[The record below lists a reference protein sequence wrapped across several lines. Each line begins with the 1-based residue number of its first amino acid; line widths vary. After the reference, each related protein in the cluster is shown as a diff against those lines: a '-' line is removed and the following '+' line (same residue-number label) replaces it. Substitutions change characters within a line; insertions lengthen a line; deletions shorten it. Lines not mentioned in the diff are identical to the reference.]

1 MSHFNFAVG
10 IILGLGTPF
19 LWVKSRPAQVW
30 REAIDTMAAWLEEEE
45 ARLERSLLS
54 DCEKLAQVRLEKQRS
69 EGLARELD
77 GILARI
83 ALLQRKTLSA
93 EARGSRAARV
103 EIDGSALQHVDAG
116 GRIEEPAGSHK
127 VQVAARTPVPA
138 SATAQPEKVDTP
150 FTIDWRESFVEANK
164 QTTGEFPARRAL
176 ANDKLQGGRALADS
190 ERKICEVLAAYLKTQ
205 KGNQGVDLATVGHWL
220 SKAGASGP
228 AKTEVGEFFEKE
240 YCTAA
245 GNEAEELK
253 IMYKVVKA
261 QHRTLSR
268 FITASGLFVIKNC
281 PDNEQQ
287 PRVHLNDLP
296 SAGEPCTADSSGAG
310 DCLQE
315 QSAEALALAGGRT
328 GSAEPRL
335 KEISAAVAL
344 DAAIAEV
351 EQAPHRIISLKESD
365 IPTVASTVLMNHEPA
380 KETQQLEVPLS
391 ASWLRA
397 EEKVFAALARF
408 AAIRPAVSGIQDTG
422 SPFSAAVVVN
432 AFNASGGGAVWEKM
446 TAGLRECREQLVAEC
461 ERQGMLHLLDQGKLG
476 LKKARDFPR
485 TTPPWCFGFG
495 EMLVLLEAAEAVGA
509 VRVVEHD
516 GVWILQR
523 GARVA
528 VGSDKWS
535 PLAADVSLKFAVDMN
550 ALPIDPE
557 GCGLARVDESKLL
570 FQVKV
575 EEVEPVSREIWHK
588 PKRPP
593 SAGAGTRGGGSKQFW
608 LKVRG
613 VREGINHVYLR
624 LGIQSEASQKTTAV
638 GEESKARS
646 VIWGAFSRHP
656 LGLCVKLSNGE
667 CAVTL
672 VQGLDA
678 PHGGTTRQHDDR
690 WAEREMNPTGA
701 AESARGSMDE
711 EDSLDCRAYASPVA
725 AEVIGKRKSAATP
738 AAKALRGTPAK
749 KGKSS
754 PGSQTCAGTADT
766 GSACGR
772 PSTRSQNKA

>member
-1 MSHFNFAVG
+1 
-10 IILGLGTPF
+10 
-19 LWVKSRPAQVW
+19 
-30 REAIDTMAAWLEEEE
+30 MAAWLKEEE

-83 ALLQRKTLSA
+83 ALLQRKTISA
-93 EARGSRAARV
+93 EIARGSRARV
-103 EIDGSALQHVDAG
+103 EIDDSALQHVDAG
-116 GRIEEPAGSHK
+116 GRIEESAGNSK
-127 VQVAARTPVPA
+127 VQVATRMPLPA
-138 SATAQPEKVDTP
+138 SATAQPEKVDTS
-150 FTIDWRESFVEANK
+150 FMIDCWESCVAANK
-164 QTTGEFPARRAL
+164 QTTGESAARRAL

-190 ERKICEVLAAYLKTQ
+190 ERKICDVLAAYLKTH
-205 KGNQGVDLATVGHWL
+205 KGNQGVDLRTVGTWL
-220 SKAGASGP
+220 SICP
-228 AKTEVGEFFEKE
+228 TKTEVGEFFERE
-240 YCTAA
+240 YCNAA

-296 SAGEPCTADSSGAG
+296 SAG
-310 DCLQE
+310 DCLPQ
-315 QSAEALALAGGRT
+315 QSAEAWALAGGRT
-328 GSAEPRL
+328 KSPEPRL
-335 KEISAAVAL
+335 QEISAETAP
-344 DAAIAEV
+344 DADIAEV

-365 IPTVASTVLMNHEPA
+365 IPTVASTVLMKHEPA

-408 AAIRPAVSGIQDTG
+408 AAIRPAVSGIQDAG

-446 TAGLRECREQLVAEC
+446 TARLRECREQLVAEC

-575 EEVEPVSREIWHK
+575 EEVEPISREIWHK

-624 LGIQSEASQKTTAV
+624 LGIQSEAAQKTTAV
-638 GEESKARS
+638 GKESKMRS
-646 VIWGAFSRHP
+646 VIWGAFNRHP
-656 LGLCVKLSNGE
+656 LGLNVKFSNGG

-672 VQGLDA
+672 VQGLDG
-678 PHGGTTRQHDDR
+678 PHGGTTCQHDDR
-690 WAEREMNPTGA
+690 SAEKEMNPTGA
-701 AESARGSMDE
+701 AESARGSIDE
-711 EDSLDCRAYASPVA
+711 EDSLDCRAYTSPVA
-725 AEVIGKRKSAATP
+725 AAVTGKRKFTVAATP
-738 AAKALRGTPAK
+738 AAKAPRGKPAK
-749 KGKSS
+749 KCNIS
-754 PGSQTCAGTADT
+754 PRSH
-766 GSACGR
+766 SACGR

>member
-1 MSHFNFAVG
+1 
-10 IILGLGTPF
+10 
-19 LWVKSRPAQVW
+19 
-30 REAIDTMAAWLEEEE
+30 MAAWLKEEE

-83 ALLQRKTLSA
+83 ALLQRKTISA
-93 EARGSRAARV
+93 EIARGSRARV
-103 EIDGSALQHVDAG
+103 EIDDSALQHVDAG
-116 GRIEEPAGSHK
+116 GRIEESAGNSK
-127 VQVAARTPVPA
+127 VQVATRMPLPA
-138 SATAQPEKVDTP
+138 SATAQPEKVDTS
-150 FTIDWRESFVEANK
+150 FMIDCWESCVAANK
-164 QTTGEFPARRAL
+164 QTTGESAARRAL

-190 ERKICEVLAAYLKTQ
+190 ERKICDVLAAYLKTH
-205 KGNQGVDLATVGHWL
+205 KGNQGVDLRTVGTWL
-220 SKAGASGP
+220 SICP
-228 AKTEVGEFFEKE
+228 TKTEVGEFFERE
-240 YCTAA
+240 YCNAA

-296 SAGEPCTADSSGAG
+296 SAG
-310 DCLQE
+310 DCLPQ
-315 QSAEALALAGGRT
+315 QSAEAWALAGGRT
-328 GSAEPRL
+328 KSPEPRL
-335 KEISAAVAL
+335 QEISAETAP
-344 DAAIAEV
+344 DADIAEV

-380 KETQQLEVPLS
+380 KETQ
-391 ASWLRA
+391 
-397 EEKVFAALARF
+397 
-408 AAIRPAVSGIQDTG
+408 
-422 SPFSAAVVVN
+422 
-432 AFNASGGGAVWEKM
+432 
-446 TAGLRECREQLVAEC
+446 
-461 ERQGMLHLLDQGKLG
+461 
-476 LKKARDFPR
+476 
-485 TTPPWCFGFG
+485 
-495 EMLVLLEAAEAVGA
+495 
-509 VRVVEHD
+509 
-516 GVWILQR
+516 QR

-575 EEVEPVSREIWHK
+575 EEVEPISREIWHK

-624 LGIQSEASQKTTAV
+624 LGIQSEAAQKTTAV
-638 GEESKARS
+638 GKESKMRS
-646 VIWGAFSRHP
+646 VIWGAFNRHP
-656 LGLCVKLSNGE
+656 LGLNVKFSNGG

-672 VQGLDA
+672 VQGLDG
-678 PHGGTTRQHDDR
+678 PHGGTTCQHDDR
-690 WAEREMNPTGA
+690 SAEKEMNPTGA
-701 AESARGSMDE
+701 AESARGSIDE
-711 EDSLDCRAYASPVA
+711 EDSLDCRAYTSPVA
-725 AEVIGKRKSAATP
+725 AAVTGKRKFTVAATP
-738 AAKALRGTPAK
+738 AAKAPRGKPAK
-749 KGKSS
+749 KCNIS
-754 PGSQTCAGTADT
+754 PRSH
-766 GSACGR
+766 SACGR